1 MIDLMIAL
9 KPMSIIRFAALFTFV
24 SSIASG
30 VVVTLAPSSQSVTL
44 TGLGALPSGAGTT
57 RVSWGACAFD
67 GTNTTCTVSGSYTGL
82 GNGGTYNFVLTY
94 PGNGQS
100 PLGTVANPIGSDNVQ
115 FSLTAGSLTFSFTPA
130 NGAPIRFYDPTENL
144 VYSLSTAK
152 CTGVGVTCGV
162 GAVGTTPNSTITG
175 PLNGSFDMTPKI
187 TTPGGVVT
195 ATSYGGFNAIA
206 PATWIEIYGLNLS
219 TTLLQTWAGSDF
231 NGVQAPTALG
241 GTTVTVGGK
250 PAYVDFVSPHQ
261 VNAQVPS
268 GLAAGSQPVVVTTF
282 GGPSVAFAVTTNAA
296 QPGILAPG
304 AFKLAAG
311 QYAAALFPDG
321 VTYVLPPGS
330 VVGVAQARARPG
342 DTIILYGIGFGTVTP
357 NIDAGVI
364 VGQNNNLSGFQVS
377 FAGVPANVPFAGLVQ
392 GLLGLYQFNV
402 VVPNV
407 AASDAVPVT
416 FSLNG
421 KAGTQTLILPVGN

>member
-1 MIDLMIAL
+1 
-9 KPMSIIRFAALFTFV
+9 MSIIRFAALFTFL

-57 RVSWGACAFD
+57 RVSWGTCTFD
-67 GTNTTCTVSGSYTGL
+67 GTNTTCTVSGVYTGL

-115 FSLTAGSLTFSFTPA
+115 FSLTAGSLTFSFTPVD
-130 NGAPIRFYDPTENL
+130 GTPIRFYDPTENL
-144 VYSLSTAK
+144 VYSTSTAK
-152 CTGVGVTCGV
+152 CTVTVTCGV
-162 GAVGTTPNSTITG
+162 GAVGTTPSATITG

-195 ATSYGGFNAIA
+195 ATSYGGFSAIA
-206 PATWIEIYGLNLS
+206 PATWIEIYGTNLS
-219 TTLLQTWAGSDF
+219 TTLQQTWAGSDF
-231 NGVQAPTALG
+231 NGAQAPTTLG

-250 PAYVDFVSPHQ
+250 AAYVDFVSPHQ

-268 GLAAGSQPVVVTTF
+268 GLAAGPQPVVVTTF
-282 GGPSVAFAVTTNAA
+282 GGPSVAFTATTNAT
-296 QPGILAPG
+296 QPGILAP
-304 AFKLAAG
+304 AVFKLAAG

-330 VVGVAQARARPG
+330 VVGVPQRRAKSG
-342 DTIILYGIGFGTVTP
+342 DTIILYGIGFGIVTP

-364 VGQNNNLSGFQVS
+364 VGQNNNLSGFQAS
-377 FAGVPANVPFAGLVQ
+377 FGGVPATIQFAGLVQ